1 MPRAYLA
8 VGSNL
13 DPEDHVRRA
22 LRLLRERLRITAISS
37 FFRTP
42 PLGRP
47 EQPDFLNGVVEVET
61 DLPPRELRAVLREIE
76 AGLGR
81 VRTADKFAARTIDL
95 DLIVYAKVKEKD
107 PRLPDPEIAER
118 DFLAVPLAELA
129 PELRLPGRGET
140 LAELA
145 AALPRE
151 GLTAL
156 PAYTRE
162 LREELT
168 HGS

>member
-1 MPRAYLA
+1 MSRAYLA

-22 LRLLRERLRITAISS
+22 LRLLREAVSVTAIST
-37 FFRTP
+37 FYRTP
-42 PLGRP
+42 PRGRP

-61 DLPPRELRAVLREIE
+61 DLPPRELRAGLREIE
-76 AGLGR
+76 ARLGR

-95 DLIVYAKVKEKD
+95 DLIVYANVKDELD
-107 PRLPDPEIAER
+107 LPDPEIAER
-118 DFLAVPLAELA
+118 NFLAVPLAELA

-145 AALPRE
+145 AALPRA
-151 GLTAL
+151 GLTPQ

-162 LREELT
+162 LREELA